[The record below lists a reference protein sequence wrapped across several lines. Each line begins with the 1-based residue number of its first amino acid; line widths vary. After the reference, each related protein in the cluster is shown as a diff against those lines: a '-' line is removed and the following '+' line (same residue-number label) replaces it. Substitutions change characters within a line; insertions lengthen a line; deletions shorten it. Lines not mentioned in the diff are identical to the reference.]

1 MLFCRNIV
9 YEILLGPSK
18 EAYCNYSIISLRKN
32 AVPAL
37 ESVPL
42 ESIKCLCTWRVLL
55 EVKGLRML

>member
-1 MLFCRNIV
+1 MLFCQNIV

-18 EAYCNYSIISLRKN
+18 EAYCSNYNIISLRKN

-42 ESIKCLCTWRVLL
+42 ESIQSIL
-55 EVKGLRML
+55 